1 MLAEHWLRK
10 VLATDLL
17 DPQLGPPAANV
28 EKFRSPHQSEGSW
41 AAFLESGS
49 QLEEAKAGATGGN
62 GQFLNS
68 GQAQKEVGKAHVSA
82 ACSAFRKA

>member
-41 AAFLESGS
+41 AGFLESGLS
-49 QLEEAKAGATGGN
+49 TRGGK
-62 GQFLNS
+62 S
-68 GQAQKEVGKAHVSA
+68 GGYGWEWSI
-82 ACSAFRKA
+82 SEFRTSTKGGWQGSRLRDEQRVP